1 MIRYVNKII
10 YLLNG
15 SVKEVPYLLLIFL
28 IMSVLDVLGIALIIP
43 YVDLI
48 TSSNFPETG
57 NIFIKLLTKY
67 SLIST
72 DDIDSVV
79 VFISKILI
87 LIFLIKAIV
96 AIYINYRI
104 IKFGQDNQVRL
115 KIDLMKS
122 YQNLPYNDYLNRNSS
137 EYIYN
142 IQTLAGHF
150 SNQVLMPGLR
160 LISDS
165 IVTVAILLVLAFQNI
180 SALMLLLTILF
191 GFIILFDMVF
201 RKKIKQYGVDSNIVS
216 TSLIRGINE
225 GIEGLKEIRI
235 LGNEKFFLRKVK
247 NNSRIFSSLQIKSQF
262 LGSLP
267 KYLMELLLILFIV
280 SIVVLTISSG
290 KEFDSIITTL
300 SLFGVASIRL
310 LPAANSISNSITKL
324 RYGKDAIDRL
334 FLDIRQF
341 KSMNEQR
348 KTSVKPNSESFIF
361 NNISLKLVSFGY
373 NNLSK
378 NVLNDISISIKKG
391 DSIGIIGPSGS
402 GKSTL
407 IDILLGLHKPTNGK
421 VLINNKDL
429 SLNISNWRSMVAYLP
444 QQAFLV
450 DGTIAE
456 NIALGED
463 NINTS
468 NVFNS
473 LKNASMES
481 YVKELPDGIDTII
494 GERGTRLSGGQRQRI
509 VLARSFYF
517 KKEVLIMD
525 ESTSALDSE
534 TEKEITT
541 EIKRLKGAKTI
552 VVISHRMSTV
562 EHCDRIYKIDKGRV
576 TSFGTPKEILPQQ
589 NNK

>member
-15 SVKEVPYLLLIFL
+15 GVKEVPYLVLLFL
-28 IMSVLDVLGIALIIP
+28 IMSMLDVLGIGLIVP

-57 NIFIKLLTKY
+57 NIFTKLLTKY

-72 DDIDSVV
+72 GDIDSVV
-79 VFISKILI
+79 VFIGKILI

-104 IKFGQDNQVRL
+104 IKFSQDNQVRL
-115 KIDLMKS
+115 KSYLMKS

-142 IQTLAGHF
+142 IQTLVGHF

-180 SALMLLLTILF
+180 SALMLLLTLLF
-191 GFIILFDMVF
+191 GFVILFDMVF
-201 RKKIKQYGVDSNIVS
+201 RKKIKQYGIDSNIAS

-235 LGNEKFFLRKVK
+235 LGNEKFFFRKVK
-247 NNSRIFSSLQIKSQF
+247 NNSRIFSSLQIKNQF

-267 KYLMELLLILFIV
+267 KYLMELLLVLFIV
-280 SIVVLTISSG
+280 IIVYLTISSG
-290 KEFDSIITTL
+290 KELDSIITTL
-300 SLFGVASIRL
+300 SMFGIASIRL

-334 FLDIRQF
+334 FLDMRQL
-341 KSMNEQR
+341 KSMKEQR
-348 KTSVKPNSESFIF
+348 KISVKPNSENFVF

-373 NNLSK
+373 NNNTSK
-378 NVLNDISISIKKG
+378 NVLNDISISINKG
-391 DSIGIIGPSGS
+391 ESIGIIGPSGS

-407 IDILLGLHKPTNGK
+407 IDILLGLHKPKNGK
-421 VLINNKDL
+421 VFINDKDL
-429 SLNISNWRSMVAYLP
+429 SLNISSWRLMVAYLP
-444 QQAFLV
+444 QQAFLM

-468 NVFNS
+468 NVYNS
-473 LKNASMES
+473 LKKASMES
-481 YVKELPDGIDTII
+481 YIKELPDGINTII
-494 GERGTRLSGGQRQRI
+494 GERGVKLSGGQRQRI

-534 TEKEITT
+534 TEKEITN
-541 EIKRLKGAKTI
+541 EIKRLKGEKTI
-552 VVISHRMSTV
+552 VVIAHRMSTV

-576 TSFGTPKEILPQQ
+576 TSCGTPKEVLPS
-589 NNK
+589 